1 MQSAFPSPR
10 LVRAIGR
17 WSLTALVLNSIIGSG
32 IFGLPSIVAGLVGWW
47 SPVAYLI
54 AALGMGAIMACFAEV
69 ASQFAEAGGPYL
81 YARET
86 FGRFA
91 GIQVGWLAWLV
102 RLTSAAANANVFV
115 IYVGEFWKPAVDKIP
130 RLIILTLLLG
140 VPALINI
147 RGVKSG
153 ANLSNMFAVA
163 KLLPIA
169 IFIGAGL
176 VFLGSH
182 GLPIS
187 TTPPTVP
194 AAKWMEAILLLVFA
208 FGGFEGGLLSAG
220 EVHDPR
226 RAVPFALFTA
236 LAVTCVVYALVQ
248 IVTQAALPAA
258 ATAPRPLADA
268 ARVFLGGWGAAFI
281 SMGALVSIYGYL
293 SSQMLN
299 APRLSFA
306 LAEGGDFPA
315 FFAKVHPAFC
325 TPWVSILLYALL
337 GWTLAAVADFRWNA
351 TISAVGRMFTY
362 AAVCGALPVLRRR
375 HPERPAFRVRFG
387 WLFAGLGL
395 AFCGVVIS
403 RMGKSEMYVT
413 ATVMLLALA
422 NWFWA
427 TRKPPAS
434 DSLP

>member
-1 MQSAFPSPR
+1 VLAPNSVPR

-17 WSLTALVLNSIIGSG
+17 WSLAALVLNSIIGSG
-32 IFGLPSIVAGLVGWW
+32 IFGLPSLIAGLVGWW
-47 SPVAYLI
+47 APVAYLV

-102 RLTSAAANANVFV
+102 RLTSAAANANIFV
-115 IYVGEFWKPAVDKIP
+115 LYVGEFWKPAVDRIP
-130 RLIILTLLLG
+130 RMIILTIFLG
-140 VPALINI
+140 VPVIINI
-147 RGVKSG
+147 RGVSGG
-153 ANLSNMFAVA
+153 ANLSNMFAIA

-169 IFIGAGL
+169 VFVGAGL
-176 VFLGSH
+176 VFVAAH
-182 GLPIS
+182 GLPVS
-187 TTPPTVP
+187 TMPSTVP

-226 RAVPFALFTA
+226 RAVPFALFVS

-258 ATAPRPLADA
+258 AMSPRPLADA
-268 ARVFLGGWGAAFI
+268 ARVFLGGWGARFI

-306 LAEGGDFPA
+306 LAEGGDFPS
-315 FFAKVHPAFC
+315 FFAKVHPTFR
-325 TPWVSILLYALL
+325 TPWVSILIYALIA
-337 GWTLAAVADFRWNA
+337 WCLAVGADFRWNA

-362 AAVCGALPVLRRR
+362 AAVCGALPALRRWQ
-375 HPERPAFRVRFG
+375 PERPAFRVPFG
-387 WLFAGLGL
+387 WVFAGFGL
-395 AFCGVVIS
+395 AFCVALIS
-403 RMGKSEMYVT
+403 RMGKSELIVT
-413 ATVMLLALA
+413 STVMLLAFV
-422 NWFWA
+422 NWLWA
-427 TRKPPAS
+427 RQRVQ
-434 DSLP
+434 